1 MCGKVK
7 RVNRP
12 QNTNQTTKMKT
23 KISIGQRF
31 ETISGEQYI
40 LAQTDNAVVS
50 LINLENG
57 NRFSGSG
64 VKVKNCHDI
73 SVEEWEAINGFE
85 SFVRCL

>member
-12 QNTNQTTKMKT
+12 QNTNQTTTKMKT
-23 KISIGQRF
+23 KIGQRF

-40 LAQTDNAVVS
+40 LAQTSSHVVS
-50 LINLENG
+50 LINLDNG

-64 VKVKNCHDI
+64 VEVKNCDDI
-73 SVEEWEAINGFE
+73 SVEEWEAIIGFE